1 MSLVAASAA
10 AIVAALLALLA
21 LLAALAAYAA
31 AVARRVEARVP
42 AIGAFVDVDGAR
54 LHYLD
59 RGRGPV
65 VVLLHGLGGNLRNFH
80 ALIERL
86 SPDHR
91 VIALDRPGCG
101 YSTPASGAQP
111 ELFEQARIVAAFLH
125 ALDLRE
131 PLLVGHSMGG
141 ALALAVA
148 LEFPDRLRGLVLISP
163 ASREVY
169 EAPAPFRGLDIA
181 SPALRRVLAWTLAT
195 PLGQLTHDRMLAAV
209 FAPEP
214 VAPGFDLEGGAALGA
229 RPGDFIA
236 ASADMVALPAALAA
250 MTPRY
255 PSLSLPVHVI
265 FGKDDPICPL
275 ALHGR
280 PLVAAVPGATL
291 HLVDGGH
298 MIPLTQADAVAALL
312 RQAAVHRRQSA
323 GGRMP
328 SASALPA

>member
-1 MSLVAASAA
+1 MSLVAVPA
-10 AIVAALLALLA
+10 AIVAALLALF
-21 LLAALAAYAA
+21 AALVVYAA
-31 AVARRVEARVP
+31 AVARRAQARVP
-42 AIGAFVDVDGAR
+42 PIGRFVDVEGTR

-86 SPDHR
+86 APDHR

-101 YSTPASGAQP
+101 YSTPASAVQP
-111 ELFEQARIVAAFLH
+111 DLFGQARIVAAFLR

-141 ALALAVA
+141 ALALALA
-148 LEFPDRLRGLVLISP
+148 LDFPDRLRGLVLISP
-163 ASREVY
+163 VSHEVREP
-169 EAPAPFRGLDIA
+169 PAPFKGLDVR
-181 SPALRRVLAWTLAT
+181 SPVLRRVLAWTLAT
-195 PLGQLTHDRMLAAV
+195 PLGQLAHERMLAAV

-214 VAPGFDLEGGAALGA
+214 VPAGFDLAGGGALGA
-229 RPGDFIA
+229 RPGNFIA
-236 ASADMVALPAALAA
+236 ASADMVALPDALAA

-255 PSLSLPVHVI
+255 RSLSLPVHVV
-265 FGKDDPICPL
+265 FGRHDPICPP

-280 PLVAAVPGATL
+280 PLVAAIPGATL
-291 HLVDGGH
+291 QLVDGGH

-312 RQAAVHRRQSA
+312 RKAAASRCESA
-323 GGRMP
+323 AAP
-328 SASALPA
+328 AASAVPA